1 MGRALGALACGFAV
15 QHPAWLRGRLSGR
28 FGHELARGR
37 DCGTRLR
44 LQMGTAPKKPCRPGR
59 SAFPGGVLAFGAE
72 QGLEAAAE
80 LAALIECDKL
90 NRIF

>member
-44 LQMGTAPKKPCRPGR
+44 LQMGTAPIVKLSLETSGILEIFDVVHTRKEAL
-59 SAFPGGVLAFGAE
+59 SAW
-72 QGLEAAAE
+72 
-80 LAALIECDKL
+80 
-90 NRIF
+90 